1 MLSSHPGPEVS
12 YLITYL
18 ATNNMSKFVL
28 RYANELNMMSI
39 DYVSANGPCV
49 YDD

>member
-12 YLITYL
+12 YLITCL
-18 ATNNMSKFVL
+18 ATNNMSKFGL
-28 RYANELNMMSI
+28 RYANELNMMSTGS
-39 DYVSANGPCV
+39 VSANGPCA